1 MDIPQATQTEWN
13 GGTFTNLRLHELKEI
28 IREAAI
34 LNNLNLWLS
43 SLEQIN
49 HELYGFE
56 DSEEK
61 KAIRNSL
68 TEVADKINN
77 YQSEKSRGRRSN
89 NNIPPEI
96 IFELNN
102 MQYKLDE
109 IFHKSGLQ
117 TALKEDAGDSF

>member
-61 KAIRNSL
+61 K
-68 TEVADKINN
+68 
-77 YQSEKSRGRRSN
+77 Q
-89 NNIPPEI
+89 
-96 IFELNN
+96 
-102 MQYKLDE
+102 
-109 IFHKSGLQ
+109 
-117 TALKEDAGDSF
+117 